1 MGTPTRLGAHFFV
14 GGGLADAALFLGE
27 NRCYFRLIQVIQR
40 SLYQQ
45 MMLTPLRRLNEGVA
59 AVRRLVGPGN

>member
-14 GGGLADAALFLGE
+14 GGGLADAALFPGE

-40 SLYQQ
+40 ALYQQ
-45 MMLTPLRRLNEGVA
+45 MHPVGQA
-59 AVRRLVGPGN
+59 AERQGYGAA